1 MSRGNLY
8 DLLLKYQYFSWDQKC
23 LQQKIR
29 YNFKCLNFIAE
40 IYVTDK
46 FGYHL
51 FHHITVEGSQLK
63 QQTLSNH
70 L

>member
-1 MSRGNLY
+1 MS
-8 DLLLKYQYFSWDQKC
+8 D
-23 LQQKIR
+23 
-29 YNFKCLNFIAE
+29 FIAE
-40 IYVTDK
+40 IYATDK

-70 L
+70 LLGAET